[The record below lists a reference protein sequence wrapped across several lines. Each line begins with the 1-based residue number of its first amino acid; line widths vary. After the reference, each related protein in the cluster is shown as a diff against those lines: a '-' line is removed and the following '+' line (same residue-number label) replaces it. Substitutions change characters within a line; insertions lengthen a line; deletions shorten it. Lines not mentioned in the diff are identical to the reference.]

1 VPERKLRLSPGSSV
15 GPYRI
20 LASLGA
26 GGMGEVYRAEH
37 VRLGREVAVKVL
49 HELTS
54 DNPEYK
60 SRFERE
66 ARVLASLNHPNIA
79 TLHGLEEVGESTLLE
94 MELVPGETLAERI
107 SHGPLSPQDTLPIFK
122 QIALALEAAH
132 DRGIIHR
139 DLKPSNIKV
148 TPEGR
153 VKVLDFGLAKAFDT
167 DRPDSSS
174 NAAMFTTTTQRG
186 LILGTAAYMSPEHVR
201 GKALDRRTDIWAF
214 GCMFYEALTGTPPF
228 ASETVSDTLAAVL
241 REEPDWRALAHTPL
255 AIQRL
260 IKRCLKKDPQTRLHD
275 IADAGLEIEDAVAE
289 SAPLMLPVPGREPWR
304 ISRRRAIF
312 TALAIVALVA
322 AVLTAGYWLAGRA
335 PVLSTAGVTRLT
347 VPVPAGQQVER
358 GGLAPLAISPDGSR
372 LVYVAVEREG
382 RTQLFARPLDRF
394 ESTPVAGS
402 EGGSAPFFS
411 PDGRWIGFYA
421 NGMLQRVSIDGG
433 AALKICDT
441 PAIWSASW
449 GQDDTIVFAGAGTP
463 GGLWRVAAGGGTP
476 ERLTTVDAD
485 NERQHAYPERL
496 PSGDVLFGIITDRGW
511 HLAVLSLDAKQV
523 NALGAPGSGG
533 AGARWVN
540 TGHLLYA
547 SGGGLV
553 AVPFEPARGMTG
565 SPVPLLE
572 RPDVDASGSAAF
584 AVSASGTL
592 VYIPKTATLPLRA
605 LVMVDSAG
613 RATLLSEARAAFT
626 HPRLSRDG
634 RRLAVAIESETGSDI
649 WVYDLERKSR
659 TRLTDGG
666 VNQFPI
672 WSDSDRRVTYQG
684 ARSGT
689 VALYSKAAD
698 GSGDAER
705 VIRAPDP
712 SGASRS
718 LAGLL
723 PGSMPTFTPANPHLP
738 MSWSNDG
745 TTLAFDERKPSAE
758 RDIWVVTKGSDPSPF
773 LVTSFDESAPV
784 FSPDGKW
791 LAYVSDESGRNE
803 VYVQPYPGPGSKWP
817 ISTEGGTEP
826 AWSSDGRALYYRRGD
841 AMVSVLITPGPE
853 FRYGQPTTLFESR
866 YETIDGARNYDV
878 AGDKPSFVAVRSE
891 GMVEARRF
899 NVVLNWFSELRARR

>member
-1 VPERKLRLSPGSSV
+1 
-15 GPYRI
+15 
-20 LASLGA
+20 
-26 GGMGEVYRAEH
+26 MYRAEH

-107 SHGPLSPQDTLPIFK
+107 SRGPLTAQDALPIFK
-122 QIALALEAAH
+122 QIAQALQAAH

-139 DLKPSNIKV
+139 DLKPSNVKV

-167 DRPDSSS
+167 DRPETSS

-201 GKALDRRTDIWAF
+201 GRPLDRRTDIWAF
-214 GCMFYEALTGTPPF
+214 GCMFFEALSGKPPF
-228 ASETVSDTLAAVL
+228 ASDTVSDTLAAVL
-241 REEPDWRALAHTPL
+241 REEPDWRALAHAPV

-260 IKRCLKKDPQTRLHD
+260 IKRCLRKDPQSRLHD

-289 SAPLMLPVPGREPWR
+289 SAPLMLPVPGRTPWR
-304 ISRRRAIF
+304 ISRKRAIF
-312 TALAIVALVA
+312 TSLASLALMA
-322 AVLTAGYWLAGRA
+322 AVVSAGYWLASRAATRA
-335 PVLSTAGVTRLT
+335 PGGVSRLT

-382 RTQLFARPLDRF
+382 RTQLFMRPLDRF
-394 ESTPVAGS
+394 ESTAIAGS

-433 AALKICDT
+433 AALKICDA
-441 PAIWSASW
+441 PAVWSATW
-449 GQDDTIVFAGAGTP
+449 GQDGRILFAGAGTP
-463 GGLWRVAAGGGTP
+463 GGLWIVPAGGGTP

-485 NERQHAYPERL
+485 AELQHAYPEWL
-496 PSGDVLFGIITDRGW
+496 PNGDVLYGVMTERGW
-511 HLAVLSLDAKQV
+511 HFATLTLSSKAVKP
-523 NALGAPGSGG
+523 LGGPGSGG

-553 AVPFEPARGMTG
+553 AVPFEPARGVTG

-584 AVSASGTL
+584 AVSSSGTL
-592 VYIPKTATLPLRA
+592 VYIPKASALPLRS
-605 LVMVDSAG
+605 LVRVDADG
-613 RATLLSEARAAFT
+613 RATLLTETRAAYR
-626 HPRLSRDG
+626 HPRFSHDG
-634 RRLAVAIESETGSDI
+634 RKLAVAVESDTGSDI
-649 WVYDLERKSR
+649 WVYDLERKHR

-666 VNQFPI
+666 VNRYPI
-672 WSDSDRRVTYQG
+672 WSHDDKRIAYQG

-689 VALYSKAAD
+689 VTLYARNSDGTGEPQALIRTSSQ
-698 GSGDAER
+698 SGL
-705 VIRAPDP
+705 
-712 SGASRS
+712 SRS

-723 PGSMPTFTPANPHLP
+723 PGNMPTFTPANPHLP
-738 MSWSNDG
+738 MSWSADG
-745 TTLAFDERKPSAE
+745 QHLAFDERKPSAE
-758 RDIWVVTKGSDPSPF
+758 RDIWVLKMGEDPSPF
-773 LVTSFDESAPV
+773 LVTAFDEWAPA

-803 VYVQPYPGPGSKWP
+803 VYVQPFPEPGSKWP
-817 ISTEGGTEP
+817 ISTDGGTEP
-826 AWSSDGRALYYRRGD
+826 AWSRDGRTLYYRRGD
-841 AMVSVLITPGPE
+841 ALMSVQVTLPPAPDTE
-853 FRYGQPTTLFESR
+853 FKYGQPKLLFESR
-866 YETIDGARNYDV
+866 YETTDTARNYDV
-878 AGDKPSFVAVRSE
+878 AGEKDKAPFVAVRSE
-891 GMVEARRF
+891 GMVEARHF
-899 NVVLNWFSELRARR
+899 NVVLNWFNELNARR